1 MREELPKEYMI
12 DYHIQN
18 DNLVSV
24 VVTCGDKEDYIPRY
38 ELEMLLAEY
47 VWKGWKL

>member
-1 MREELPKEYMI
+1 MREELPKEFMI
-12 DYHIQN
+12 DYQIKD

-47 VWKGWKL
+47 VRK